1 VTIARGLTLAVA
13 GLAAIAIALWQLLA
27 ATCGLTITRTV
38 VGTTP
43 VTVFAPKS
51 GARGPVVVIA
61 HGFAGSQQVMQPFA
75 VSLSRNGYVAV
86 TFDFLG
92 HGRNPRP
99 LTGRLTAA
107 KGATTALVD
116 EMAEVVAFA
125 RRLPQGDGRLA
136 VLGHSM
142 GSDIAVRY
150 AQGDPEV
157 AATIAVSM
165 FSMVVTAVSPR
176 NLLVI
181 DGALESSAFRNKA
194 LHVVAMAAGPELPRE
209 QVTYGSFSA
218 GTARRAAFAPGVEHI
233 SVLYSRA
240 GLAEALDWLN
250 AVFDVQ
256 PPASGDGTFIDARGP
271 WLGLLF
277 LGLTVLGRPL
287 CELLPRVASRPLGA
301 SLPWR
306 TLLPLALGPA
316 ILTPLILWKMPTDFL
331 HVGDYL
337 ALHFALYGVL
347 TGSGLMILRWTTRP
361 EPGPA
366 ASLGTASLGAGAAS
380 IAGMALYCTGMFGL
394 ALDTFVTSFVP
405 GQGRLLLVPALLV
418 GTLPYF
424 IADEWLTRG
433 ACAPRGSY
441 LVTKICFLLSLA
453 LAVAFNMQKLF
464 FLVIIVPI
472 ILVLFVISGLFSGW
486 VYRRT
491 NHPLVGA
498 IVNAVALS
506 WAVAATL
513 PLLAR

>member
-1 VTIARGLTLAVA
+1 VTIARGLALAIA
-13 GLAAIAIALWQLLA
+13 GLAAIAVALWQLLA
-27 ATCGLTITRTV
+27 ATSGLTITPTMF
-38 VGTTP
+38 GMTP

-61 HGFAGSQQVMQPFA
+61 HGFAGSQQLMQPFA

-99 LTGRLTAA
+99 LTRSLTET
-107 KGATTALVD
+107 KGATTGLVD
-116 EMAEVVAFA
+116 EMAEVAAFA

-165 FSMVVTAVSPR
+165 FSMVVTATSPR

-181 DGALESSAFRNKA
+181 DGALEPSAFRNNA
-194 LHVVAMAAGPELPRE
+194 LRVVAMTAGAELPAE
-209 QVTYGSFSA
+209 QVTYGSFGA
-218 GTARRAAFAPGVEHI
+218 GTARRAVFAPGAEHI
-233 SVLYSRA
+233 SVLYSRT
-240 GLAEALDWLN
+240 GLTEALDWLD
-250 AVFDVQ
+250 AVFGVQ
-256 PPASGDGTFIDARGP
+256 SPASGHGAFIDARGP

-277 LGLTVLGRPL
+277 LGLMVLGRPL

-316 ILTPLILWKMPTDFL
+316 ILTPLLLWKMPTDFL

-337 ALHFALYGVL
+337 ALHFALYGLL

-361 EPGPA
+361 EPAPA
-366 ASLGTASLGAGAAS
+366 ASLGAGAAS
-380 IAGMALYCTGMFGL
+380 IAGVALYTTGIFGL

-405 GQGRLLLVPALLV
+405 GHGRLLLVPTLLA

-433 ACAPRGSY
+433 VSAPRGGY
-441 LVTKICFLLSLA
+441 LVTKLCFLLSLA
-453 LAVAFNMQKLF
+453 LAVVFNKQKLF
-464 FLVIIVPI
+464 FLVIIAPV
-472 ILVLFVISGLFSGW
+472 ILVLLVISGLFSGW

-498 IVNAVALS
+498 IANAVALS

>member
-1 VTIARGLTLAVA
+1 VTIARGLALAIV
-13 GLAAIAIALWQLLA
+13 GLAASAVALWQLLA
-27 ATCGLTITRTV
+27 ATSGLTITRTM

-51 GARGPVVVIA
+51 GVRGPVVVIG
-61 HGFAGSQQVMQPFA
+61 HGLAGSQQLMQPFA

-99 LTGRLTAA
+99 LTGSLTEA
-107 KGATTALVD
+107 KGALVE

-125 RRLPQGDGRLA
+125 RRLPEGDGRLA

-142 GSDIAVRY
+142 ASDIAVRY

-165 FSMVVTAVSPR
+165 FSPVETAMSPR

-181 DGALESSAFRNKA
+181 DGALESAAFRDKA
-194 LHVVAMAAGPELPRE
+194 LRIVAMAAGPEPPRE
-209 QVTYGSFSA
+209 QVTYGSFTA
-218 GTARRAAFAPGVEHI
+218 GTARRAVFPPGVEHI

-240 GLAEALDWLN
+240 GLTEALDWLN
-250 AVFDVQ
+250 AVFGAR
-256 PPASGDGTFIDARGP
+256 PPASGSGAFLDARGP
-271 WLGLLF
+271 WLALLF
-277 LGLTVLGRPL
+277 LGLMVLARPL

-301 SLPWR
+301 SVPWR

-331 HVGDYL
+331 PIVVGDYL
-337 ALHFALYGVL
+337 ALHFALYGLL
-347 TGSGLMILRWTTRP
+347 TGAGLMILRWTTRP

-366 ASLGTASLGAGAAS
+366 ASFGAAAAS
-380 IAGMALYCTGMFGL
+380 IASVALYSTGVFGL
-394 ALDTFVTSFVP
+394 ALDMFVISFVP
-405 GQGRLLLVPALLV
+405 GEGRLLLVPALLV

-424 IADEWLTRG
+424 VADEWLTRG
-433 ACAPRGSY
+433 ASAPRGSY

-453 LAVAFNMQKLF
+453 LAVVFNRQKLF
-464 FLVIIVPI
+464 VLIIIAPVIL
-472 ILVLFVISGLFSGW
+472 ILLVISGLFSGW

-498 IVNAVALS
+498 IANAVALS
-506 WAVAATL
+506 WAIAATF
-513 PLLAR
+513 PLLVR

>member
-1 VTIARGLTLAVA
+1 M
-13 GLAAIAIALWQLLA
+13 
-27 ATCGLTITRTV
+27 

-51 GARGPVVVIA
+51 GVRGPVVVIA
-61 HGFAGSQQVMQPFA
+61 HGFAGSQQLMQPFA

-99 LTGRLTAA
+99 LTGNLTEPRAPRRRWWT
-107 KGATTALVD
+107 KWPRW
-116 EMAEVVAFA
+116 
-125 RRLPQGDGRLA
+125 RRLPAASRRATDGLQCSA
-136 VLGHSM
+136 TPWD
-142 GSDIAVRY
+142 SDIAVRY
-150 AQGDPEV
+150 AQSDPEV

-165 FSMVVTAVSPR
+165 FSMVVTATSPR

-181 DGALESSAFRNKA
+181 DGALEPSAFRNNA
-194 LHVVAMAAGPELPRE
+194 RRVVAMTAGAELPAE

-218 GTARRAAFAPGVEHI
+218 GTARRAAFAPGAEHI
-233 SVLYSRA
+233 SVLYSRT
-240 GLAEALDWLN
+240 GLTEALDWLD
-250 AVFDVQ
+250 AVFGVQ
-256 PPASGDGTFIDARGP
+256 PPASARGAFIDARGP

-337 ALHFALYGVL
+337 TLHFALYGLL
-347 TGSGLMILRWTTRP
+347 TGSGLMILRWKTRP
-361 EPGPA
+361 EPAPA
-366 ASLGTASLGAGAAS
+366 ASLGAASLGAAAAS
-380 IAGMALYCTGMFGL
+380 IAGVALYTTGIFGL

-405 GQGRLLLVPALLV
+405 GHGRLLLVPALLV

-433 ACAPRGSY
+433 ASAPRGSY
-441 LVTKICFLLSLA
+441 LVTKLCFLLSLA

-464 FLVIIVPI
+464 FLVIIVPA

-491 NHPLVGA
+491 NHPLVSA
-498 IVNAVALS
+498 IANAVALS

>member
-1 VTIARGLTLAVA
+1 
-13 GLAAIAIALWQLLA
+13 
-27 ATCGLTITRTV
+27 
-38 VGTTP
+38 
-43 VTVFAPKS
+43 
-51 GARGPVVVIA
+51 
-61 HGFAGSQQVMQPFA
+61 
-75 VSLSRNGYVAV
+75 
-86 TFDFLG
+86 
-92 HGRNPRP
+92 
-99 LTGRLTAA
+99 
-107 KGATTALVD
+107 
-116 EMAEVVAFA
+116 
-125 RRLPQGDGRLA
+125 
-136 VLGHSM
+136 
-142 GSDIAVRY
+142 
-150 AQGDPEV
+150 
-157 AATIAVSM
+157 
-165 FSMVVTAVSPR
+165 
-176 NLLVI
+176 
-181 DGALESSAFRNKA
+181 
-194 LHVVAMAAGPELPRE
+194 
-209 QVTYGSFSA
+209 VTYGSFRA

-233 SVLYSRA
+233 GVLLSRT
-240 GLAEALDWLN
+240 GLTEALDWLN
-250 AVFDVQ
+250 AVFGVQ
-256 PPASGDGTFIDARGP
+256 PPGSGRGAFVDARGP

-287 CELLPRVASRPLGA
+287 CELLPRVANRPLGA

-306 TLLPLALGPA
+306 SLLPLALGPA

-337 ALHFALYGVL
+337 ALHFALYGLL
-347 TGSGLMILRWTTRP
+347 TGSGLMILRWRTRP

-366 ASLGTASLGAGAAS
+366 ASLGAASLGAAAAS
-380 IAGMALYCTGMFGL
+380 IAGVALYTTGIFGL

-405 GQGRLLLVPALLV
+405 GHGRLLLVPALLV

-433 ACAPRGSY
+433 ASAPRGSY

-464 FLVIIVPI
+464 FLVIIVPV

-498 IVNAVALS
+498 IANAVALS